1 MSIKTQLDQIHKANL
16 SKSEKTQA
24 IEDFFN
30 SERVKNVLI
39 DLDSVGLLSKAS
51 STGTF
56 LHERDNYRLLLP
68 EDRVLR
74 LDKYIRRVEHRLT
87 GHCMCIIPIYKEC
100 DISYWRKDI
109 SIEIYEDCE
118 VSVTL
123 LNENLD
129 LDAVLKVLDKIFF
142 EED

>member
-1 MSIKTQLDQIHKANL
+1 MSIKTQLNQIHKANL

-56 LHERDNYRLLLP
+56 LHKRDDYRLLLP

-74 LDKYIRRVEHRLT
+74 LDKYIQRTEYRLT
-87 GHCMCIIPIYKEC
+87 GHYMHIIPIYKDC
-100 DISYWRKDI
+100 DISYWRKDL
-109 SIEIYEDCE
+109 SIEIYEDRE

-129 LDAVLKVLDKIFF
+129 LDAVLKVLEEIFF
-142 EED
+142 SED

>member
-1 MSIKTQLDQIHKANL
+1 MSIKTQLDQIHKENL

-56 LHERDNYRLLLP
+56 LHKRDGYRLLLS

-74 LDKYIRRVEHRLT
+74 LDKYIQRTEYRLT
-87 GHCMCIIPIYKEC
+87 GHYMRIIPIYKDC
-100 DISYWRKDI
+100 DISYWRKDL

-129 LDAVLKVLDKIFF
+129 LDAVLKVLEEIFF
-142 EED
+142 AED

>member
-56 LHERDNYRLLLP
+56 LHKRDGYRLLLP

-74 LDKYIRRVEHRLT
+74 LDKYIQRAEYRLT
-87 GHCMCIIPIYKEC
+87 GHYMRIIPIYKDC
-100 DISYWRKDI
+100 DISYWRKDL

-129 LDAVLKVLDKIFF
+129 LDAVLKVLEEIFF
-142 EED
+142 AED

>member
-56 LHERDNYRLLLP
+56 LHKRDDYRLLLP

-74 LDKYIRRVEHRLT
+74 LEKYIQRTEYRLT
-87 GHCMCIIPIYKEC
+87 GHYMSIIPIYKDC
-100 DISYWRKDI
+100 DISYWRKDL

-129 LDAVLKVLDKIFF
+129 LGAVLKVLEEIFF
-142 EED
+142 AED

>member
-56 LHERDNYRLLLP
+56 LHKRDDYRLLLS

-74 LDKYIRRVEHRLT
+74 LDKYIQRTEYRLT
-87 GHCMCIIPIYKEC
+87 GHYMRIIPIYKDC
-100 DISYWRKDI
+100 DISY
-109 SIEIYEDCE
+109 
-118 VSVTL
+118 
-123 LNENLD
+123 
-129 LDAVLKVLDKIFF
+129 
-142 EED
+142 

>member
-1 MSIKTQLDQIHKANL
+1 MSIKTQLNQIHKANL

-56 LHERDNYRLLLP
+56 LHKRDDYRLLLL

-74 LDKYIRRVEHRLT
+74 LDKYIQRTDYRLT
-87 GHCMCIIPIYKEC
+87 GHYMRIIPIYKDC
-100 DISYWRKDI
+100 DISYWRKDL

-129 LDAVLKVLDKIFF
+129 LDAVLKVLEEIFF
-142 EED
+142 SED

>member
-1 MSIKTQLDQIHKANL
+1 MSIKTQLDQIHEENR
-16 SKSEKTQA
+16 SKSEKTQS

-30 SERVKNVLI
+30 SERVKNVLM

-74 LDKYIRRVEHRLT
+74 LDKYIRRVEYRLT
-87 GHCMCIIPIYKEC
+87 GHYMRFIPIYKEC
-100 DISYWRKDI
+100 DISYWKEDLR
-109 SIEIYEDCE
+109 IEVNEDCK
-118 VSVTL
+118 VSVTI
-123 LNENLD
+123 LNDKLD
-129 LDAVLKVLDKIFF
+129 IDAVLKVLEEIFF
-142 EED
+142 AED

>member
-1 MSIKTQLDQIHKANL
+1 MSIKTQLDQIHEENR

-56 LHERDNYRLLLP
+56 LHKKDDYRLLLSK
-68 EDRVLR
+68 DDVLR
-74 LDKYIRRVEHRLT
+74 LEKYIRRSARRLT
-87 GHCMCIIPIYKEC
+87 RYVMRYVP
-100 DISYWRKDI
+100 
-109 SIEIYEDCE
+109 IYEDVNE
-118 VSVTL
+118 SFWRNVLSVEIDENYDVSVTIIDQ
-123 LNENLD
+123 NLD
-129 LDAVLKVLDKIFF
+129 VDEVLKVLEEIFF
-142 EED
+142 AED

>member
-16 SKSEKTQA
+16 SESEKAQA

-30 SERVKNVLI
+30 SERVKNVLM

-74 LDKYIRRVEHRLT
+74 LDKYIRRVEYRLT
-87 GHCMCIIPIYKEC
+87 GHCMYVIPIYKEC
-100 DISYWRKDI
+100 DISYWKEDLR
-109 SIEIYEDCE
+109 IEIYEDCE

-129 LDAVLKVLDKIFF
+129 LDAVLKVLEEIFF
-142 EED
+142 AED

>member
-1 MSIKTQLDQIHKANL
+1 MSIKTQLNQIHKANL

-56 LHERDNYRLLLP
+56 LHKRDDYRLLLP

-74 LDKYIRRVEHRLT
+74 LDKYIQRTEYRLT
-87 GHCMCIIPIYKEC
+87 GHYMRIIPIYKDC
-100 DISYWRKDI
+100 DISYWRKDL

-129 LDAVLKVLDKIFF
+129 LDAVLKVLEEIFF
-142 EED
+142 SED